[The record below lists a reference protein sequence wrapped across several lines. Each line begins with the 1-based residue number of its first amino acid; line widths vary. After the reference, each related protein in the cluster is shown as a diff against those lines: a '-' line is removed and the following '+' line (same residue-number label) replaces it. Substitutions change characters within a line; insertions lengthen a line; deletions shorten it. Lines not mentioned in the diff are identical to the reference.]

1 LILPQQAEGR
11 PMQALSPEK
20 IQVRAYELWEQDGR
34 PDGKADEYWY
44 RAATELANDN
54 GVAKKPRKKAAAAT
68 ATAAP
73 VTKAK
78 AAAPV
83 AKKKAAAAAPVGPAA
98 KAKKKTAKK
107 AN

>member
-1 LILPQQAEGR
+1 
-11 PMQALSPEK
+11 MQALSPEK

-73 VTKAK
+73 VTKA
-78 AAAPV
+78 AAPV
-83 AKKKAAAAAPVGPAA
+83 AKKKAAAAPVEPAA